1 MAFWKRLHRAK
12 KKPGTKKKQST
23 KLPYLFPI
31 VVYSGSGTYPSPVAL
46 RELIQFPDGFD
57 PEEAASYGPSLKFFI
72 LSLCNISDFSST
84 MSHLEFIMGSES
96 GYLFFV
102 LPSAAYLVLF
112 VLYDMKMLFL
122 VWRSHNIRRNDTPDT
137 LDTLRRRLTAF
148 YIQFCNYVWR

>member
-1 MAFWKRLHRAK
+1 VYVSL
-12 KKPGTKKKQST
+12 
-23 KLPYLFPI
+23 
-31 VVYSGSGTYPSPVAL
+31 VVLLQIGSGRMLLRAMEQQNHAL
-46 RELIQFPDGFD
+46 MGKL
-57 PEEAASYGPSLKFFI
+57 SLLT

-137 LDTLRRRLTAF
+137 LRRRLTAF